1 LPVYHASTDGER
13 DRPVVAAATMIKAIK
28 FSSYLE
34 ALAAEIRRS
43 RSGEK
48 SRLRLLA
55 AGARLL
61 ETVAFRDLLVE
72 DVCREAG
79 LAKGTFYIYFDSK
92 EVFLRA
98 LISQYVEFERNTY
111 PPYEPTRS
119 AYSGVHEWV
128 SWYEGTF
135 AANAGILR
143 CIIEMSG
150 TDAEAEAC
158 WYGRNKS
165 IVDRAL
171 EQLVQ
176 RLEKPPGAR
185 DRELLRLAVR
195 AGGSMMD
202 QSLFERYRM
211 GVGVGMQE
219 ASDATLMID
228 LHALL
233 LYRVLYGSEPASAD
247 VGRVR
252 PLLALRIKAT

>member
-1 LPVYHASTDGER
+1 
-13 DRPVVAAATMIKAIK
+13 MKAIK

-34 ALAAEIRRS
+34 ALAAEIRRN

-61 ETVAFRDLLVE
+61 ESVGYRDLLVE
-72 DVCREAG
+72 DVCREAS
-79 LAKGTFYIYFDSK
+79 LAKGTFYIYFESK

-98 LISQYVEFERNTY
+98 LMNQYVEFERNTY
-111 PPYEPTRS
+111 PSFSATRS
-119 AYSGVHEWV
+119 TYRGVHDWV

-143 CIIEMSG
+143 CMIEMSSI
-150 TDAEAEAC
+150 DAEAESC
-158 WYGRNKS
+158 WHGRNNS
-165 IVDRAL
+165 IIERAF

-176 RLEKPPGAR
+176 GLEKAPGPR
-185 DRELLRLAVR
+185 ERELLRLALR

-202 QSLFERYRM
+202 QSLFERYRL
-211 GVGVGMQE
+211 GVAVGMKE
-219 ASDATLMID
+219 ASDAALMVD

-233 LYRVLYGSEPASAD
+233 LYRVLYGSEPAAAE

-252 PLLALRIKAT
+252 PLLGLRVQRT

>member
-1 LPVYHASTDGER
+1 
-13 DRPVVAAATMIKAIK
+13 MIKAVK

-34 ALAAEIRRS
+34 ALATEIRRS

-61 ETVAFRDLLVE
+61 ETVGFRDLLVE
-72 DVCREAG
+72 DVCREAS
-79 LAKGTFYIYFDSK
+79 LAKGTFYIYFESK

-98 LISQYVEFERNTY
+98 LMNQYVEFERNTY
-111 PPYEPTRS
+111 PASSPSRS
-119 AYSGVHEWV
+119 AYRGVRDWV

-135 AANAGILR
+135 AANSGILR
-143 CIIEMSG
+143 CMIEMSG

-158 WYGRNKS
+158 WHGRNAS
-165 IVDRAL
+165 IVERAL
-171 EQLVQ
+171 EQGVQ
-176 RLEKPPGAR
+176 QFEKPPGAR
-185 DRELLRLAVR
+185 DRDLLRLALR

-211 GVGVGMQE
+211 GVGVGMKE
-219 ASDATLMID
+219 ASDAALMID

-233 LYRVLYGSEPASAD
+233 LYRVLYGAEPAATD

-252 PLLALRIKAT
+252 PLLSLRLRER

>member
-1 LPVYHASTDGER
+1 
-13 DRPVVAAATMIKAIK
+13 MIKAVR

-34 ALAAEIRRS
+34 AMATEIRRS

-61 ETVAFRDLLVE
+61 ESVGFRDLLVE

-79 LAKGTFYIYFDSK
+79 LAKGTFYIYFQSK

-98 LISQYVEFERNTY
+98 LMNQYVEFERNTY
-111 PPYEPTRS
+111 PPFSPARS
-119 AYSGVHEWV
+119 AYGGVHDWV

-143 CIIEMSG
+143 CMIEMSG
-150 TDAEAEAC
+150 GDAEAEAC
-158 WYGRNKS
+158 WHGRNRS
-165 IVDRAL
+165 IVERAL

-176 RLEKPPGAR
+176 GLERPPGTR
-185 DRELLRLAVR
+185 EKELLRLALR

-211 GVGVGMQE
+211 GVGVGLQE
-219 ASDATLMID
+219 ASDATLMVD

-233 LYRVLYGSEPASAD
+233 LYRVLYGSDPGPAE

-252 PLLALRIKAT
+252 PLLALQRKKS